1 MRIIA
6 KSTLRQFSESGHPA
20 ARAALEDWHRVAS
33 LAIWTNPNAVKDTYG
48 NASIIAN
55 DRVVF
60 NIAGNKYRL
69 VAALDYRRGL
79 LFVKFVGTHKQ
90 YDLIDAATVNASK
103 PGTHP

>member
-6 KSTLRQFSESGHPA
+6 KSTLRRFWQAGHPGA
-20 ARAALEDWHRVAS
+20 KAALEDWHRVAE
-33 LAIWTNPNAVKDTYG
+33 AAAWTSPNAVKDTYG

-69 VAALDYRRGL
+69 VAAIDYRRGL
-79 LFVKFVGTHKQ
+79 LFVKFVGTHRQ
-90 YDLIDAATVNASK
+90 YDLIDAATVSLK
-103 PGTHP
+103 EQP

>member
-6 KSTLRQFSESGHPA
+6 KSTLRDFWESGHPGA
-20 ARAALEDWHRVAS
+20 KAALEEWHRITV
-33 LAIWTNPNAVKDTYG
+33 LATWTTPNAVKDTYG

-69 VAALDYRRGL
+69 VAAIDIRRGL
-79 LFVKFVGTHKQ
+79 LFVKFVGTHRQ
-90 YDLIDAATVNASK
+90 YDLINAATVSLK
-103 PGTHP
+103 DHS

>member
-6 KSTLRQFSESGHPA
+6 KSTLRQFWEAGHPA
-20 ARAALEDWHRVAS
+20 AKTALEDWHRIAVAS
-33 LAIWTNPNAVKDTYG
+33 AWSNPNEVKRTYG

-69 VAALDYRRGL
+69 VAAIDYRRGL

-90 YDLIDAATVNASK
+90 YDDINAATINSNL
-103 PGTHP
+103 P

>member
-6 KSTLRQFSESGHPA
+6 KSTLRQFWESGHPG
-20 ARAALEDWHRVAS
+20 ARPALEDWYHVAS
-33 LAIWTNPNAVKDTYG
+33 LSTWTNPNAVKDTYG

-79 LFVKFVGTHKQ
+79 VFVKFVGTHRQ
-90 YDLIDAATVNASK
+90 YDQINAATVTLK
-103 PGTHP
+103 DQP

>member
-6 KSTLRQFSESGHPA
+6 KSTLRQFWSSGHPA
-20 ARAALEDWHRVAS
+20 AKAALEDWHRVAV
-33 LAIWTNPNAVKDTYG
+33 LANWINPNAVKGTYG

-79 LFVKFVGTHKQ
+79 LFVKFVGTHQQ
-90 YDLIDAATVNASK
+90 YDAINAATINAKVQS
-103 PGTHP
+103 

>member
-6 KSTLRQFSESGHPA
+6 KSTLRQFWEAGHPGA
-20 ARAALEDWHRVAS
+20 KTALEDWHRITVAVTWS
-33 LAIWTNPNAVKDTYG
+33 NPNDVKRTYG

-69 VAALDYRRGL
+69 VAAIDYRRGL

-90 YDLIDAATVNASK
+90 YDHINAATINSNL
-103 PGTHP
+103 P

>member
-6 KSTLRQFSESGHPA
+6 KLTLRQLSSSGHPTA
-20 ARAALEDWHRVAS
+20 KAALEDWHRVAV
-33 LAIWTNPNAVKDTYG
+33 LASWTNPNAVKDTYG

-79 LFVKFVGTHKQ
+79 LFVKFVGTHQQ
-90 YDLIDAATVNASK
+90 YDAINAATINA
-103 PGTHP
+103 

>member
-1 MRIIA
+1 MPIIA
-6 KSTLRQFSESGHPA
+6 KSTLRQFWEYGHPGS
-20 ARAALEDWHRVAS
+20 RAALEDWHRVAV
-33 LAIWTNPNAVKDTYG
+33 LASWTNPNAVKDTYG

-79 LFVKFVGTHKQ
+79 LFVKFVGTHQQ
-90 YDLIDAATVNASK
+90 YDAIIAATINAKVQS
-103 PGTHP
+103 

>member
-6 KSTLRQFSESGHPA
+6 KSTLRHFWESGHPGA
-20 ARAALEDWHRVAS
+20 KAALDDWHRVAV
-33 LAIWTNPNAVKDTYG
+33 LATWTTPNALKFTYG

-69 VAALDYRRGL
+69 VAAIDYRRGL
-79 LFVKFVGTHKQ
+79 LFVKFVGTHRQ
-90 YDLIDAATVNASK
+90 YDLIDAATVTIK
-103 PGTHP
+103 DQP

>member
-1 MRIIA
+1 
-6 KSTLRQFSESGHPA
+6 
-20 ARAALEDWHRVAS
+20 
-33 LAIWTNPNAVKDTYG
+33 VKDTYS

-79 LFVKFVGTHKQ
+79 LFVKFVGTHQQ
-90 YDLIDAATVNASK
+90 YGVINA
-103 PGTHP
+103 GTINAKVQS

>member
-6 KSTLRQFSESGHPA
+6 KSTLRHFWESGHPA
-20 ARAALEDWHRVAS
+20 ARTALEDWHRVAEG
-33 LAIWTNPNAVKDTYG
+33 ATWTSPNAVKDTYG

-69 VAALDYRRGL
+69 VAAIDYRRGL
-79 LFVKFVGTHKQ
+79 LFVKFVGTHRQ
-90 YDLIDAATVNASK
+90 YDLIDAATVSLK
-103 PGTHP
+103 DQP

>member
-6 KSTLRQFSESGHPA
+6 KSTLRRFWESGHPKA
-20 ARAALEDWHRVAS
+20 KLALEDWHQVAS
-33 LAIWTNPNAVKDTYG
+33 LATWTNPNAVKDTHG

-69 VAALDYRRGL
+69 VAALDYRRGM
-79 LFVKFVGTHKQ
+79 LFVKFVGAHRQ
-90 YDLIDAATVNASK
+90 YDQIDAATVSTTAM
-103 PGTHP
+103 P